1 MNGVDPISPQRV
13 RGAVGSPG
21 TPKSLIPSLLD
32 PGPAPNRTDI
42 PKEALKPGEGMV
54 GGLQGLGVTESSWEW
69 GEHILPPL
77 GIPSADSSSIE
88 PEKF

>member
-1 MNGVDPISPQRV
+1 MSLFVFSEVSVMNGVDPISPQRV

-54 GGLQGLGVTESSWEW
+54 GGLQGLG
-69 GEHILPPL
+69 GY
-77 GIPSADSSSIE
+77 
-88 PEKF
+88 